1 MKINLSISHL
11 GWRKDENKN
20 VIEILKKNKIKN
32 IDIVLG
38 RYFNNIEKLDNKKIL
53 NLKAFWK
60 SKGIKI
66 YGMQ

>member
-1 MKINLSISHL
+1 MIINLSISHL

-20 VIEILKKNKIKN
+20 VIKILKKNRIKH

-53 NLKAFWK
+53 NLKAFYSFRK
-60 SKGIKI
+60 VI
-66 YGMQ
+66 QL